1 MTGVHGLAALR
12 QAMTDYLTA
21 QGVESMTAWPK
32 DRVGALT
39 APLAVVQVKEVE
51 AGSAGFQN
59 YLGQRY
65 DAETRS
71 WTEAF
76 GQKVSVKFLVTL
88 YSPRQDGERGCR
100 ALVDRVAEA
109 FLRGGP
115 EGFAVAGAICGGSD
129 PALPLGGAEL
139 QGISALEK
147 RLDESEVDALIR
159 GGVTPVE
166 RVGGSC
172 WVIRGVTTR
181 TKTGQASDQTW
192 RDLTT
197 ILVVDDVIPGVREA
211 LRARF
216 PRAKNTAQTRGAV
229 QSLVV
234 EVLER
239 KLAAEVI
246 TGYDAVEVT
255 ALADEPGICLVTFG
269 FTVTHG
275 MDQIWLSAEVT
286 V

>member
-65 DAETRS
+65 DAETRR

-88 YSPRQDGERGCR
+88 YSPRQDGECGCR
-100 ALVDRVAEA
+100 ALLDRVAEA

-115 EGFAVAGAICGGSD
+115 EGFAAVSYTHLT
-129 PALPLGGAEL
+129 LPTN
-139 QGISALEK
+139 
-147 RLDESEVDALIR
+147 REV
-159 GGVTPVE
+159 
-166 RVGGSC
+166 
-172 WVIRGVTTR
+172 
-181 TKTGQASDQTW
+181 
-192 RDLTT
+192 
-197 ILVVDDVIPGVREA
+197 
-211 LRARF
+211 
-216 PRAKNTAQTRGAV
+216 
-229 QSLVV
+229 
-234 EVLER
+234 
-239 KLAAEVI
+239 
-246 TGYDAVEVT
+246 
-255 ALADEPGICLVTFG
+255 
-269 FTVTHG
+269 
-275 MDQIWLSAEVT
+275 
-286 V
+286 

>member
-32 DRVGALT
+32 EQAGALT

-100 ALVDRVAEA
+100 ALLDRVAEA

>member
-32 DRVGALT
+32 EQVGALT
-39 APLAVVQVKEVE
+39 VPLAVVQVKEVE

-65 DAETRS
+65 DAESRR

-166 RVGGSC
+166 RVGGRC

>member
-12 QAMTDYLTA
+12 QARTDYLTA

>member
-32 DRVGALT
+32 DRMGALT

-239 KLAAEVI
+239 KLAAEII

>member
-1 MTGVHGLAALR
+1 MTGAHGLAALR

-59 YLGQRY
+59 YLGQQY

-115 EGFAVAGAICGGSD
+115 EGFAVEKWSVGETGFDRESGSFRGKLQAVCRGMLTAVTSESGALVGFRVKG
-129 PALPLGGAEL
+129 
-139 QGISALEK
+139 
-147 RLDESEVDALIR
+147 EV
-159 GGVTPVE
+159 
-166 RVGGSC
+166 
-172 WVIRGVTTR
+172 R
-181 TKTGQASDQTW
+181 TW
-192 RDLTT
+192 N
-197 ILVVDDVIPGVREA
+197 E
-211 LRARF
+211 
-216 PRAKNTAQTRGAV
+216 
-229 QSLVV
+229 
-234 EVLER
+234 
-239 KLAAEVI
+239 
-246 TGYDAVEVT
+246 
-255 ALADEPGICLVTFG
+255 
-269 FTVTHG
+269 
-275 MDQIWLSAEVT
+275 
-286 V
+286 

>member
-239 KLAAEVI
+239 QLAAEVI

>member
-1 MTGVHGLAALR
+1 MTGVHGLVALR

-71 WTEAF
+71 WTETF

-115 EGFAVAGAICGGSD
+115 EGFAVEKWSVGETGFDRESGSFRGKLQAVCRGMLTAVTSESGALVGFRVKG
-129 PALPLGGAEL
+129 
-139 QGISALEK
+139 
-147 RLDESEVDALIR
+147 EV
-159 GGVTPVE
+159 
-166 RVGGSC
+166 
-172 WVIRGVTTR
+172 R
-181 TKTGQASDQTW
+181 TW
-192 RDLTT
+192 N
-197 ILVVDDVIPGVREA
+197 E
-211 LRARF
+211 
-216 PRAKNTAQTRGAV
+216 
-229 QSLVV
+229 
-234 EVLER
+234 
-239 KLAAEVI
+239 
-246 TGYDAVEVT
+246 
-255 ALADEPGICLVTFG
+255 
-269 FTVTHG
+269 
-275 MDQIWLSAEVT
+275 
-286 V
+286 